1 MTGLYIHIPFCAS
14 RCIYCGFYST
24 VRSDLQD
31 RYIDCVCKE
40 MRMRR
45 KELDGHLATIYLG
58 GGTPSQLSRRNLL
71 RLFSCVEDCFG
82 KDFSQ
87 DMEITMECNPDDVQK
102 EMFDNLPI
110 NRVSMGV
117 QTFSDSRLRFLHR
130 RHTAS
135 EAQQAVQLLRD
146 AGIGNVSVDLMF
158 GFPGETPED
167 WQHDIDVALGLH
179 VEHISAYGLMFE
191 EGTPLYR
198 MLERGEVEEADE
210 ETCLKMYSLLV
221 DKLEEAGY
229 EHYEISNFARPG
241 FRSRHNSSYWNNTPY
256 IGLGAS
262 AHSYDLRTRSW
273 NVDNLMVYMDSIEKG
288 IRPAESENID
298 SRTHYDDIVMTA
310 LRTCEG
316 LDLALLDEQ
325 HHQLILNSAAPY
337 INKGM
342 LEIRNGWLRLTRSGI
357 VVSNM
362 IMSDLMDV

>member
-1 MTGLYIHIPFCAS
+1 MTTGLYIHIPFCQS

-24 VRSDLQD
+24 INMQLQS
-31 RYIDCVCKE
+31 RYVDALIRE
-40 MRMRR
+40 MTLRR
-45 KELDGHLATIYLG
+45 NEAKGNISTIYLG
-58 GGTPSQLSRRNLL
+58 GGTPSTLSFDDLH
-71 RLFSCVEDCFG
+71 RLFIYIYKVYDVCPDA
-82 KDFSQ
+82 
-87 DMEITMECNPDDVQK
+87 EITMECNPDDVQK

-130 RHTAS
+130 RHSAS

-167 WQHDIDVALGLH
+167 WQRDIDVALGLH

-241 FRSRHNSSYWNNTPY
+241 FRSCHNSSYWNNTPY

-342 LEIRNGWLRLTRSGI
+342 LEISNGWLRLTRSGI